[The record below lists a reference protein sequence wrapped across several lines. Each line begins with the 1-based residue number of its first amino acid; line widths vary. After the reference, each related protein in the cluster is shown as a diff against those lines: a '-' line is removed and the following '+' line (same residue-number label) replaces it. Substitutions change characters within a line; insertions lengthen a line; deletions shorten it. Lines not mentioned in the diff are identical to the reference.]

1 LSLVFSPK
9 HVFGET
15 FLSFKRNFLMGF
27 TAITTVAITLFIV
40 GVFSVLIFDVQSILN
55 SIENQ
60 VEIAVYLQD
69 NISNDLKGYLEKEI
83 KSWPEVES
91 INYVSKEQAL
101 EKFKVQNEGSDILKE
116 IQGNPL
122 PASFEIKLADP
133 QKVEQVALRFVAK
146 DGNSIDG
153 VDEVIYGK
161 SYVKKLFSITAVT
174 GTIAL
179 LIIVILILAT
189 MVLIYNTI
197 RLSIYARRKEIEVMK
212 LVGATN
218 WYVRAP
224 FLFEG
229 FFEGFL
235 GAGIAVVLLYL
246 LNKFLLIKGETAI
259 VETMHIKNLAIL
271 GSSNII
277 IFAYVG
283 IIVVGGLIG
292 ILSSGFALRRYLKV

>member
-1 LSLVFSPK
+1 LSLVFRPK

-40 GVFSVLIFDVQSILN
+40 GVFSVLIYDVQNILN
-55 SIENQ
+55 SIESQ
-60 VEIAVYLQD
+60 VEIAVYLKD
-69 NISNDLKGYLEKEI
+69 NISDDLKGYLEKEI

-91 INYVSKEQAL
+91 INFVSKEQAL
-101 EKFKVQNEGSDILKE
+101 EKFKTQNEGSDILKE

-122 PASFEIKLADP
+122 PASFEIKLTDP
-133 QKVEQVALRFVAK
+133 QKVEQIALRFVAK

-161 SYVKKLFSITAVT
+161 SYIKKLFSITAVT

-235 GAGIAVVLLYL
+235 GAGIAVVLLYF

-271 GSSNII
+271 GSNNIM
-277 IFAYVG
+277 IFAYFG
-283 IIVVGGLIG
+283 IIVIGGLIG